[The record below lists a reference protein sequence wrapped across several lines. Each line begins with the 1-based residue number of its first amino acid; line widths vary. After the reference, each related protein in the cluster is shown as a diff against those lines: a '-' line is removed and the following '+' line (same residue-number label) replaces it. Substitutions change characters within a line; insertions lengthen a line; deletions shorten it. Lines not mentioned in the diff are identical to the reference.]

1 MPTQLLKLNSDQR
14 SLLQITFV
22 RLARSVQPER
32 INMVSRAANYY
43 QLLEQNRVL
52 EPQYQE
58 ANVLAEP
65 IGRDSACTVGCLAPE
80 PPHARHP
87 RKAMGEDVMV
97 RVEIE
102 YGHARPLQ
110 FKS

>member
-1 MPTQLLKLNSDQR
+1 MPTQLLKLNGDQR

-22 RLARSVQPER
+22 RLARSVQPES
-32 INMVSRAANYY
+32 INMVSSAANYY

-65 IGRDSACTVGCLAPE
+65 IGRDSACAVG
-80 PPHARHP
+80 
-87 RKAMGEDVMV
+87 
-97 RVEIE
+97 
-102 YGHARPLQ
+102 
-110 FKS
+110 

>member
-1 MPTQLLKLNSDQR
+1 MPTQLLKLNGDQR

-22 RLARSVQPER
+22 RLARSVQPES
-32 INMVSRAANYY
+32 INMVTSTANYY

-65 IGRDSACTVGCLAPE
+65 IGRDSACAVG
-80 PPHARHP
+80 
-87 RKAMGEDVMV
+87 
-97 RVEIE
+97 
-102 YGHARPLQ
+102 
-110 FKS
+110 